1 MLPGGE
7 RSVLTEGVLPAWPWL
22 FLLGPACEHTPA
34 DCMDVYVVQTPD
46 PTKRGEVPLTAACHS
61 PGRSGLGGQQ
71 KGWDNGGANAQR
83 RDYF

>member
-46 PTKRGEVPLTAACHS
+46 PTERRGSTDC
-61 PGRSGLGGQQ
+61 GLSLPRE